1 MVQSLG
7 VASRVF
13 SDSEFLGDHPPI
25 TVGGILASGNHV
37 AGTVLGTVTVGG
49 KHVQL
54 DPGASDGSEKATVI
68 LLGDLDGGESGEPG
82 VFVVHGEVLERY
94 LTWPDGITEAQK
106 IAAKEELKAT
116 GIYVK

>member
-7 VASRVF
+7 AARKVF

-25 TVGGILASGNHV
+25 TVGGILGTGKHV
-37 AGTVLGTVTVGG
+37 AGTVLGTVTTTN

-54 DPGASDGSEKATVI
+54 APGADDGSQKASVI
-68 LLGDLDGGESGEPG
+68 LLGDLDASTVAEPG
-82 VFVVHGEVLERY
+82 VFVVHGEVLDQF
-94 LTWPDGITEAQK
+94 LTWPDGITDAQK
-106 IAAKEELKAT
+106 TTAKEELKVA